1 MKYAFG
7 LLHSPAV
14 GPATWEPVA
23 ADLQAIGASA
33 AVPDMRS
40 VSDADPPYW
49 QEVVARACDG
59 LRDLPADEPLV
70 LCAHS
75 NAGLFMPQIWDRL
88 DRPVAAFIFVDASVP
103 PDRGV
108 AEMVPRA
115 LLAHLRLKATK
126 GRLPPWTDW
135 FEEQD
140 VAALFPMNG
149 LDVAWATNSDAC
161 HWPITKE
168 PFQCRMGGPRYR
180 LGTLSLVRH
189 TIRSLSRRD
198 DVAGS

>member
-59 LRDLPADEPLV
+59 LRDMPADEPLV

-115 LLAHLRLKATK
+115 RC
-126 GRLPPWTDW
+126 W
-135 FEEQD
+135 
-140 VAALFPMNG
+140 
-149 LDVAWATNSDAC
+149 
-161 HWPITKE
+161 
-168 PFQCRMGGPRYR
+168 
-180 LGTLSLVRH
+180 H
-189 TIRSLSRRD
+189 T
-198 DVAGS
+198 